1 MYSNYQITM
10 LKNKLQAVAVLGEQ
24 SKAAVRSLKQILK
37 QHQKEIK
44 TFKHQV
50 LIFVKKKITSI
61 PKNWFKN
68 YYRHRT
74 KTSIMLAVLA
84 GVLTGLQVLQNYV
97 ATQV

>member
-1 MYSNYQITM
+1 M

-50 LIFVKKKITSI
+50 LIFVKKKHINT
-61 PKNWFKN
+61 
-68 YYRHRT
+68 
-74 KTSIMLAVLA
+74 
-84 GVLTGLQVLQNYV
+84 
-97 ATQV
+97 

>member
-1 MYSNYQITM
+1 M

-50 LIFVKKKITSI
+50 LIFVKKKSHQ
-61 PKNWFKN
+61 
-68 YYRHRT
+68 YLR
-74 KTSIMLAVLA
+74 
-84 GVLTGLQVLQNYV
+84 TGLKTIIGIGLKHQLC
-97 ATQV
+97 